1 MVLSVKTEINISVR
15 AYLVEIRDNR
25 TGEKSTDTIVLD
37 KERLKAGGLL
47 GLSDEDIIRRTYNR
61 EGFYV
66 KSISNPTKHTIT
78 IDLQQLFAQAG
89 NGGVIVIAN

>member
-1 MVLSVKTEINISVR
+1 MKTEITISVR
-15 AYLVEIRDNR
+15 SYLVEIRDNR

-37 KERLKAGGLL
+37 KARLQAGGLL

-66 KSISNPTKHTIT
+66 REISAPTKHTIT
-78 IDLQQLFAQAG
+78 VDLAQLLEQAT
-89 NGGVIVIAN
+89 NEE